1 MNINDPIGDLIA
13 RIKNAQLAGKK
24 VVSSPSSKLRKR
36 VLEVLKKEGYIKGFD
51 VKLLRSGIEELEVHL
66 KYYESQPVIKKFER
80 VSKPGRRVYSQCDKL
95 QPYCNG
101 LGITILSTSKGVIT
115 DVETRS
121 KKVGGEVLCRIF

>member
-13 RIKNAQLAGKK
+13 RIKNAQLAGKT
-24 VVSSPSSKLRKR
+24 VVNSPSSKLRKR

-51 VKLLRSGIEELEVHL
+51 VKPLRSGIEELEVHL

-95 QPYCNG
+95 QPYYNG

-115 DVETRS
+115 DVEARS
-121 KKVGGEVLCRIF
+121 QKVGGEVLCRIF